1 MSASPNLAQLVIMLL
16 ASTLGNLSDHLA
28 DDHLDEAAELVR
40 DLGRQCDRF
49 LEEVR

>member
-1 MSASPNLAQLVIMLL
+1 MSASPNLGDFVIMLL
-16 ASTLGNLSDHLA
+16 ASTLGSLSDHLA
-28 DDHLDEAAELVR
+28 DHLTEAAELVR

>member
-1 MSASPNLAQLVIMLL
+1 MTTSPNFGHLVVMLL

-28 DDHLDEAAELVR
+28 DDHLDEAADLVR
-40 DLGRQCDRF
+40 DLGAQCDRF